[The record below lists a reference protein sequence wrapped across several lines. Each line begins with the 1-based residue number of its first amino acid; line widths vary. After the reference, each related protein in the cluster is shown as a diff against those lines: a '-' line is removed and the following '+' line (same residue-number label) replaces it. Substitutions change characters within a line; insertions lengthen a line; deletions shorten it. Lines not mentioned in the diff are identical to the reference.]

1 MNKTVLLMRA
11 ALLSLVSILSIA
23 SIAAAA
29 PPPASKT
36 SPCDQKLISAQDAA
50 GILRAPITS
59 TLPAAGD
66 PQTCIFK
73 TSDYT
78 SIAVSLRP
86 GMGQQTVDSWAT
98 GKQGFAARA
107 LPGVGDK
114 AVWVPDVQKVYA
126 TKGNLLCVADAK
138 ATFQGLY
145 DPSLEV
151 LAKKLGALCVKIL
164 AGAKAP

>member
-1 MNKTVLLMRA
+1 MNKIVLTGS
-11 ALLSLVSILSIA
+11 ALLTLASMA

-29 PPPASKT
+29 PPRPAKG
-36 SPCDQKLISAQDAA
+36 SPCDQKLVSAQDAA
-50 GILRAPITS
+50 GILRSPITS
-59 TLPAAGD
+59 TSPAAGD

-73 TSDYT
+73 TADYT
-78 SIAVSLRP
+78 SVAVSLRP
-86 GMGQQTVDSWAT
+86 GMGQQTVDSWAA
-98 GKQGFAARA
+98 GKQGFTARA

-126 TKGNLLCVADAK
+126 TKNNLLCVADAK
-138 ATFQGLY
+138 ANFQGLY

-151 LAKKLGALCVKIL
+151 LAKKLGALCVKIF

>member
-1 MNKTVLLMRA
+1 MSGKIVLLA
-11 ALLSLVSILSIA
+11 GTALLTLA

-29 PPPASKT
+29 PPPAAKR
-36 SPCDQKLISAQDAA
+36 SPCDQKLVSAQDAA
-50 GILRAPITS
+50 GILRAPIVT
-59 TLPAAGD
+59 TAPAAGD
-66 PQTCIFK
+66 PQTCVFK
-73 TSDYT
+73 TADYT
-78 SIAVSLRP
+78 SVAVSLRP
-86 GMGQQTVDSWAT
+86 GMGQQTVESWAA
-98 GKQGFAARA
+98 GKQGFAAKP

-145 DPSLEV
+145 DPSLEA
-151 LAKKLGALCVKIL
+151 LARKLGALCVKIF